1 MIGPNESSNADRLDY
16 LYLNLVGQMVQ
27 VHTIDGAICEGLF
40 VSRTDA
46 DVAADEAG
54 VLISYPRFLA
64 SKLHDALDASEIS
77 DETRLFRYEDI
88 TMMEAKAMKLR
99 TETPGAGHVYAYRG
113 EHDLKTLD
121 WAAEGADELLDSD
134 THVAGQWDQFAAN
147 AKFGVRTSY
156 NEDLYTT
163 KLDESKLSKE
173 QIAYAERT
181 AKEIENSSTRNLQH
195 RLERAEVANEFVDEG
210 ALFSDVTRDARG
222 SKRAAQANRK
232 EAAAATSAAANA
244 NANINANTAAAAAAT
259 VAAAPSVAPA
269 ASAPAAAAG
278 GRNAARHA
286 ASQAEEPVA
295 PSPPPPLPE
304 VNAKHKAAYSP
315 NPSATPFVPLLKSF
329 LANVASLVS
338 NNDDCYI
345 CPNDWPG
352 DVDFYD
358 RDVSHYSRQQQPPPQ
373 QNMHHKFNQPPMNM
387 MNPMG
392 NRGPIN
398 HHHQHHMMANPMMYN
413 NSPGPMGGPHSQ
425 QQHMQQYMDPSN
437 NSMMPPQGPGPMPGP
452 SSNRMQP
459 QRSSK
464 TSQPQQPVQ
473 TPSQPLPPP
482 PPQQQP
488 QQPPPQ
494 QPQQQQAVPAI
505 DSTSPQPER
514 AATGAKKL
522 RRGGMASAAR
532 QEGGDNAPAGKKGG
546 K

>member
-27 VHTIDGAICEGLF
+27 IHLIDGALCEGLF

-46 DVAADEAG
+46 DGAADEAG
-54 VLISYPRFLA
+54 VFISYPRFLA
-64 SKLHDALDASEIS
+64 SKQHDALEASELS

-88 TMMEAKAMKLR
+88 MMMEAKAMKLR
-99 TETPGAGHVYAYRG
+99 TETPGSGHVYTYRG
-113 EHDLKTLD
+113 DHDLKTLD
-121 WAAEGADELLDSD
+121 WAAEGADDLLDTDS
-134 THVAGQWDQFAAN
+134 HVTGQWDQFAAN

-181 AKEIENSSTRNLQH
+181 AKEIENSGTRNLQH
-195 RLERAEVANEFVDEG
+195 RLERSDVANEYVDEG

-222 SKRAAQANRK
+222 SKRTAQATRK
-232 EAAAATSAAANA
+232 EAAAAASAVANSS
-244 NANINANTAAAAAAT
+244 AAAAAQ
-259 VAAAPSVAPA
+259 PSPTPPA
-269 ASAPAAAAG
+269 NVRSA
-278 GRNAARHA
+278 AARHV
-286 ASQAEEPVA
+286 SPPVEEPVA
-295 PSPPPPLPE
+295 PPPPPPE
-304 VNAKHKAAYSP
+304 ANQQNKTTYSP

-329 LANVASLVS
+329 LANVAAVVS
-338 NNDDCYI
+338 SNSDCFR
-345 CPNDWPG
+345 CPTDWPG

-373 QNMHHKFNQPPMNM
+373 QQNMHHKYHQQP
-387 MNPMG
+387 MNPMP

-398 HHHQHHMMANPMMYN
+398 HHQQHHVMPNPMTYN
-413 NSPGPMGGPHSQ
+413 NSPGPMGGPHVQ
-425 QQHMQQYMDPSN
+425 PQHMQYMDPGN
-437 NSMMPPQGPGPMPGP
+437 NGMMPPHGPGPMSGP

-459 QRSSK
+459 QRTAK

-473 TPSQPLPPP
+473 TASQPLPPP
-482 PPQQQP
+482 PPQQQQQQQ
-488 QQPPPQ
+488 QQPPPPQ
-494 QPQQQQAVPAI
+494 QQQQAVPAI

-514 AATGAKKL
+514 ATTGAKKL

-532 QEGGDNAPAGKKGG
+532 QESGDSAPVGKKGA